1 MKGGISPMNSK
12 QNLKGFTIIEV
23 VLVLAIAGL
32 IFLMVFVALPAL
44 QAGQRDTARKND
56 ASAVSAAV
64 NTFASGNKGAFPT
77 NAQLTQYAQNVS
89 SNTTAITIQARG
101 SATTVQ
107 IADTQVKV
115 VTGAKCGAT
124 GTKNA
129 QGIATQTI
137 AAGTTRQYITVA
149 LLEAGG
155 GTSFCQ
161 DS

>member
-1 MKGGISPMNSK
+1 MNVK
-12 QNLKGFTIIEV
+12 QNIKGFTIIEV

-32 IFLMVFVALPAL
+32 IFLMVFIALPAL

-56 ASAVSAAV
+56 ASTVSAAV
-64 NTFASGNKGAFPT
+64 NTYASGNKGAFPDT
-77 NAQLTQYAQNVS
+77 SAKLKQYATNVS
-89 SNTTAITIQARG
+89 NNSTAITIG
-101 SATTVQ
+101 SRPSSNTVAVKDGE
-107 IADTQVKV
+107 IKV

-124 GTKNA
+124 GAKSGDTAN
-129 QGIATQTI
+129 QTI
-137 AAGTTRQYITVA
+137 AQGTARQYVTVT